1 MNFFVRLRSGAEA
14 SQGLVLGHS
23 KGVCTMYSPQ
33 ILKKERGQAT
43 KSALFNAVLFV
54 TFFPIAGKPSG
65 KISQA
70 HTV

>member
-1 MNFFVRLRSGAEA
+1 MNFFISVRSGAEA

-33 ILKKERGQAT
+33 ILKKRGQAT